1 LEDTG
6 WDQRSG
12 RVGQERQERTARALD
27 PILAVIAEHRDDFD
41 HRHHGGSRYGRRI
54 PNEERRGK
62 REPDYDFPRRRQ
74 VSMISYA
81 SPEGDDAAV

>member
-12 RVGQERQERTARALD
+12 RAGQERQEQTARAID
-27 PILAVIAEHRDDFD
+27 PIFAVIAEHRDGLD
-41 HRHHGGSRYGRRI
+41 HRHGRRSRYGSAFSTRSAAGNASMATSSRD
-54 PNEERRGK
+54 E
-62 REPDYDFPRRRQ
+62 Q

-81 SPEGDDAAV
+81 ER